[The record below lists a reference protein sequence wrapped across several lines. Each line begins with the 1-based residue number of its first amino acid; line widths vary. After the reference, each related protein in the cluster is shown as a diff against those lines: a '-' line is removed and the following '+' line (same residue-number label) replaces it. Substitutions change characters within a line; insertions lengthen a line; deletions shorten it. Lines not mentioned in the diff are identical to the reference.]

1 MEEQRK
7 LEEQGKRAADFYR
20 EFMIFFAVL
29 FFTCVVGII
38 TLLPE
43 LEHPYGLL
51 SWGWLSLSVLY
62 FGLLLGIDYSLHV
75 CFHLYKIN
83 IWFKKNYKSGFFFP
97 DLEHLVSLVQKISKK
112 VSYEHGLQIIKW
124 FLIVVIT
131 LVFIA
136 LYLVKLGILH

>member
-1 MEEQRK
+1 MEKEQY
-7 LEEQGKRAADFYR
+7 KRIADFYR

-62 FGLLLGIDYSLHV
+62 FGLLLGIDYSLHK
-75 CFHLYKIN
+75 CFYLYFLNREIREE
-83 IWFKKNYKSGFFFP
+83 FGFGFYYP
-97 DLEHLVSLVQKISKK
+97 EID
-112 VSYEHGLQIIKW
+112 
-124 FLIVVIT
+124 
-131 LVFIA
+131 
-136 LYLVKLGILH
+136 YLVKKIFKRIEALEGFLLGEITVVFLLLYIVKLGVLH